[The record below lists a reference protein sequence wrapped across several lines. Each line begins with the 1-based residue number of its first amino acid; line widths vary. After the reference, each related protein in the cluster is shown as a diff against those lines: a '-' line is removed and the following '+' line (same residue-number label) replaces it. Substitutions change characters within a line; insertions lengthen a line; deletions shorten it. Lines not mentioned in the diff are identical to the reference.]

1 MKKIKTSI
9 CVWLALSAVFMTG
22 CYNDEDLWNKISG
35 LENRIEAL
43 ETWQAAAS
51 SNIDALQKL
60 MDENDYITDVT
71 PVVLGSDTVGYTI
84 CFKNQEPATIYHGEK
99 GEKGNTP
106 PDRYK
111 AVGRWKLVLDA

>member
-51 SNIDALQKL
+51 SNIDIKTHKDSSNYYYLCIKQIKV
-60 MDENDYITDVT
+60 IT
-71 PVVLGSDTVGYTI
+71 
-84 CFKNQEPATIYHGEK
+84 
-99 GEKGNTP
+99 
-106 PDRYK
+106 
-111 AVGRWKLVLDA
+111 

>member
-84 CFKNQEPATIYHGEK
+84 RFKNQERLRSITARKAKK
-99 GEKGNTP
+99 GIP
-106 PDRYK
+106 P
-111 AVGRWKLVLDA
+111 